1 MSRLACSH
9 AGRLIKETR
18 QLACHDGAD
27 FTHGASVDGTV
38 LAMNGQYLTAAPST
52 DGLHMLVRRSEPSS
66 DAVCANFMYRNIETY
81 RFR

>member
-1 MSRLACSH
+1 
-9 AGRLIKETR
+9 
-18 QLACHDGAD
+18 
-27 FTHGASVDGTV
+27 
-38 LAMNGQYLTAAPST
+38 MNGQYLTAAPST